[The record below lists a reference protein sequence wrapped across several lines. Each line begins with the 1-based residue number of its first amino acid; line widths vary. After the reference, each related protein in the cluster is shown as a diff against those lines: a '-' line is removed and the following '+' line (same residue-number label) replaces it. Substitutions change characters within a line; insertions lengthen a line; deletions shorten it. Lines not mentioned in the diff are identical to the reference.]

1 MFLQNQAS
9 VIMLMFGISRKVN
22 FKIEFKNDNCNWKKY
37 VCLEMSWTEHS
48 ELVRYKQIMLSAI
61 NNSIDFFTFS
71 MSITFHNKNNILMKH
86 DATETIKTLS
96 ILQKAFDI
104 RFKCGLAKN
113 KLLRIF

>member
-1 MFLQNQAS
+1 MIIVFEKDIYL
-9 VIMLMFGISRKVN
+9 F
-22 FKIEFKNDNCNWKKY
+22 
-37 VCLEMSWTEHS
+37 S

-61 NNSIDFFTFS
+61 NNSIDFFTFP

-104 RFKCGLAKN
+104 RFKCALAKN